1 MSEVF
6 VDNLV
11 GMRYISQDTLSPSYF
26 GNGFSS
32 KAEAEAWRDRAC
44 GIACVSMILS
54 AKLQSTPPLGNLIKE
69 GIERRAYVPEIGW
82 SHYGLAS
89 MLAER
94 GVEAEVKAL
103 SGVGALIELLSL
115 GKSAILSVAPGLT
128 PAISD
133 GNIKKSGHLIL
144 VHGLVLKE
152 RSPTHCIFSDPD
164 YEQGPG
170 NFSFRREIHDVT
182 SFCSFRGIV
191 I

>member
-11 GMRYISQDTLSPSYF
+11 GMRYISQDTLSPSYS

-32 KAEAEAWRDRAC
+32 EAEAQAWRDRAC

-54 AKLQSTPPLGNLIKE
+54 AKLQSTPPLGTLIKE
-69 GIERRAYVPEIGW
+69 GIERQAYVPEIGW
-82 SHYGLAS
+82 SHYGLAY
-89 MLAER
+89 MLGER
-94 GVEAEVKAL
+94 GIEAEVKAM
-103 SGVGALIELLSL
+103 SGLGALIELLSL
-115 GKSAILSVAPGLT
+115 GKSAILSVAPRLT

-133 GNIKKSGHLIL
+133 GNVKKSGHLIL

-152 RSPTHCIFSDPD
+152 RLPTHCIFSDPD

-170 NFSFRREIHDVT
+170 NFSFRREIHDVP
-182 SFCSFRGIV
+182 SFSSFRGIV
-191 I
+191 V

>member
-1 MSEVF
+1 MREVF

-26 GNGFSS
+26 ENGFASE
-32 KAEAEAWRDRAC
+32 AEAQAWRDRAC

-54 AKLQSTPPLGNLIKE
+54 AKGQSTPPLGTLIKE
-69 GIERRAYVPEIGW
+69 GIERQAYVPEVGW

-94 GVEAEVKAL
+94 GIEAEVKAL
-103 SGVGALIELLSL
+103 SGVDALIELLSL
-115 GKSAILSVAPGLT
+115 GKSAILSVAPRLT
-128 PAISD
+128 PAVSD

-152 RSPTHCIFSDPD
+152 GSPTHCIFSDPD

-170 NFSFRREIHDVT
+170 NFSFTREVPNVT
-182 SFCSFRGIV
+182 SFSSLKGIV
-191 I
+191 V